1 MEIPLA
7 QYHIYSVWQLSDP
20 ADSPICWIDCGTRSF
35 RLTMQRFLSFPRHL
49 LLPGLVFGVILATS
63 SISHAQLPMDSGAQ
77 QSSMQMAQNVA
88 DLQKVADR
96 WDEAVYQ
103 HDQYALELV
112 LAPQF
117 IDISDTGEVTN
128 RDQQISEMMMKDA
141 PRFQLT
147 QKVVSVRMVGDVA
160 VVNGT
165 YERVFQGSK
174 LSRTKTK
181 IDRGVFSQVYVRA
194 RNTWECINSQ
204 RTIIQEPVL
213 KGKKKSESDTPEKPL
228 NHDLGFHFP
237 GMHHNS
243 DTDSSTGSNQTA
255 GANSTSGTS
264 STTGIYCRI
273 DSDRT
278 AATVRIVRGFFYAVA
293 DAALRA

>member
-1 MEIPLA
+1 
-7 QYHIYSVWQLSDP
+7 
-20 ADSPICWIDCGTRSF
+20 
-35 RLTMQRFLSFPRHL
+35 LTIQRFLSFPRHFI
-49 LLPGLVFGVILATS
+49 LPGLVFGVILATS
-63 SISHAQLPMDSGAQ
+63 SISRAQLPMESNPQ
-77 QSSMQMAQNVA
+77 QSAGQMPEQVA
-88 DLQKVADR
+88 DLQKVVDR

-117 IDISDTGEVTN
+117 IDISDTGDVTN

-165 YERVFQGSK
+165 YERLFQGSK
-174 LSRTKTK
+174 LSRTKSKTE
-181 IDRGVFSQVYVRA
+181 RGVFSQVYVRA
-194 RNTWECINSQ
+194 RNTWECTNSQ

-213 KGKKKSESDTPEKPL
+213 KNKKKSENDTPEKPL

-237 GMHHNS
+237 GIHHSS
-243 DTDSSTGSNQTA
+243 DSDSGSGSSSTSNSNSGSSP
-255 GANSTSGTS
+255 NSGSS
-264 STTGIYCRI
+264 STTQPQQ
-273 DSDRT
+273 
-278 AATVRIVRGFFYAVA
+278 
-293 DAALRA
+293 

>member
-1 MEIPLA
+1 M
-7 QYHIYSVWQLSDP
+7 
-20 ADSPICWIDCGTRSF
+20 
-35 RLTMQRFLSFPRHL
+35 TMQRFLSFPRHFI
-49 LLPGLVFGVILATS
+49 LPGLVFGVILATC
-63 SISHAQLPMDSGAQ
+63 SISHAQLPMDSNAQ
-77 QSSMQMAQNVA
+77 QSAQQMALEVA

-117 IDISDTGEVTN
+117 IDISDTGDVTN
-128 RDQQISEMMMKDA
+128 RDQQISDMMMKDA

-147 QKVVSVRMVGDVA
+147 QKVVSVRISGDVA

-165 YERVFQGSK
+165 YDRVFQGSK
-174 LSRTKTK
+174 LSRTKSKTE
-181 IDRGVFSQVYVRA
+181 RGVFSQVYVRA

-213 KGKKKSESDTPEKPL
+213 KGKKKSENDATEKPL

-243 DTDSSTGSNQTA
+243 DSDSGSGSSSTAGSPA
-255 GANSTSGTS
+255 TSGTNS
-264 STTGIYCRI
+264 GSNST
-273 DSDRT
+273 
-278 AATVRIVRGFFYAVA
+278 APPQQ
-293 DAALRA
+293 

>member
-1 MEIPLA
+1 
-7 QYHIYSVWQLSDP
+7 
-20 ADSPICWIDCGTRSF
+20 
-35 RLTMQRFLSFPRHL
+35 MQRFLSFPRHFI
-49 LLPGLVFGVILATS
+49 LPGLVFGVILATS
-63 SISHAQLPMDSGAQ
+63 SISHAQLPMDSNAQ
-77 QSSMQMAQNVA
+77 QSSQQMALEVA

-96 WDEAVYQ
+96 WDDAVYQ

-117 IDISDTGEVTN
+117 INISDTGDVTN

-147 QKVVSVRMVGDVA
+147 QKVVSVRIVGDVA

-181 IDRGVFSQVYVRA
+181 IERGVFSQVYVRA

-204 RTIIQEPVL
+204 RTIIQGTPE
-213 KGKKKSESDTPEKPL
+213 KGKKKSDKEDTEKPIH
-228 NHDLGFHFP
+228 HDLGFHFP
-237 GMHHNS
+237 GIHHSS
-243 DTDSSTGSNQTA
+243 DSDSSSGSNSTA
-255 GANSTSGTS
+255 QPQQ
-264 STTGIYCRI
+264 
-273 DSDRT
+273 
-278 AATVRIVRGFFYAVA
+278 
-293 DAALRA
+293 

>member
-1 MEIPLA
+1 M
-7 QYHIYSVWQLSDP
+7 
-20 ADSPICWIDCGTRSF
+20 
-35 RLTMQRFLSFPRHL
+35 TMQRFLSFRRHFI
-49 LLPGLVFGVILATS
+49 LPGLVFGVILATS
-63 SISHAQLPMDSGAQ
+63 SVSRAQLPMESNSQ
-77 QSSMQMAQNVA
+77 QSAGQMAQLVA
-88 DLQKVADR
+88 ELQKVADR

-112 LAPQF
+112 LAPQY
-117 IDISDTGEVTN
+117 IDISDTGNVTN

-165 YERVFQGSK
+165 YDRLFQGSK

-181 IDRGVFSQVYVRA
+181 TERGVFSQVYVRA
-194 RNTWECINSQ
+194 RNTWQCINSQ

-213 KGKKKSESDTPEKPL
+213 KGKKKSAAESNEKPL

-237 GMHHNS
+237 GMHHSS
-243 DTDSSTGSNQTA
+243 DSGSQPQQ
-255 GANSTSGTS
+255 
-264 STTGIYCRI
+264 
-273 DSDRT
+273 
-278 AATVRIVRGFFYAVA
+278 
-293 DAALRA
+293 

>member
-1 MEIPLA
+1 MTK
-7 QYHIYSVWQLSDP
+7 QWVV
-20 ADSPICWIDCGTRSF
+20 SF
-35 RLTMQRFLSFPRHL
+35 RRHL
-49 LLPGLVFGVILATS
+49 LLPGLVFGAILATS
-63 SISHAQLPMDSGAQ
+63 STSQAQLPMESNAQ
-77 QSSMQMAQNVA
+77 QSAGQMAQQVG

-117 IDISDTGEVTN
+117 INISDTGDVSN

-141 PRFQLT
+141 LRYQLT
-147 QKVVSVRMVGDVA
+147 QKVVSVRLVGDVA
-160 VVNGT
+160 VANGT

-181 IDRGVFSQVYVRA
+181 TERGVFSQVYVRA

-204 RTIIQEPVL
+204 RTIIQQPVV
-213 KGKKKSESDTPEKPL
+213 KGKKKSQSDTPEKPL

-243 DTDSSTGSNQTA
+243 DA
-255 GANSTSGTS
+255 GSTSGSPSTAGSSTTS
-264 STTGIYCRI
+264 ST
-273 DSDRT
+273 SPASNST
-278 AATVRIVRGFFYAVA
+278 APPQE
-293 DAALRA
+293 

>member
-1 MEIPLA
+1 
-7 QYHIYSVWQLSDP
+7 
-20 ADSPICWIDCGTRSF
+20 
-35 RLTMQRFLSFPRHL
+35 MQRFLSFPRHFI
-49 LLPGLVFGVILATS
+49 LPGLVFGVVLATS
-63 SISHAQLPMDSGAQ
+63 SVSRAQLPMDSNAQ
-77 QSSMQMAQNVA
+77 QSTQQMALEVA

-117 IDISDTGEVTN
+117 IDISDTGDVTN
-128 RDQQISEMMMKDA
+128 RDQQIAEMMMKDA

-165 YERVFQGSK
+165 YDRVFQGSK

-181 IDRGVFSQVYVRA
+181 TERGVFSQVYVRA
-194 RNTWECINSQ
+194 RNTWECMNSQ
-204 RTIIQEPVL
+204 RTIIQEPTL
-213 KGKKKSESDTPEKPL
+213 KDKKKSDKESTEKPL

-237 GMHHNS
+237 GMHHSS
-243 DTDSSTGSNQTA
+243 DSDSS
-255 GANSTSGTS
+255 SGS
-264 STTGIYCRI
+264 STTPPPQQ
-273 DSDRT
+273 
-278 AATVRIVRGFFYAVA
+278 
-293 DAALRA
+293 

>member
-1 MEIPLA
+1 M
-7 QYHIYSVWQLSDP
+7 
-20 ADSPICWIDCGTRSF
+20 
-35 RLTMQRFLSFPRHL
+35 TMQRFLSFPRHFIL
-49 LLPGLVFGVILATS
+49 SGLVFGVILATS
-63 SISHAQLPMDSGAQ
+63 CVSRAQLPMDTGAQ
-77 QSSMQMAQNVA
+77 QSAQQAALNVA
-88 DLQKVADR
+88 ELQKVADR

-117 IDISDTGEVTN
+117 INISDTGSVTN

-165 YERVFQGSK
+165 YDRLFEGSK
-174 LSRTKTK
+174 LSRTKSRTE
-181 IDRGVFSQVYVRA
+181 RGVFSQVYVRA

-204 RTIIQEPVL
+204 RTIIQPTVV
-213 KGKKKSESDTPEKPL
+213 KGKQKSDKDATTKPL

-237 GMHHNS
+237 GMHHSS
-243 DTDSSTGSNQTA
+243 DSG
-255 GANSTSGTS
+255 STSGS
-264 STTGIYCRI
+264 NST
-273 DSDRT
+273 
-278 AATVRIVRGFFYAVA
+278 AQPQQ
-293 DAALRA
+293 